1 VAGLLLILSAWL
13 LSPGSRTGALLVR
26 GSYDWSQAAQTA
38 DGFSNSPVAIV
49 YLDLDSY
56 LREKQNPAQP
66 WSRALHAQLLRRL
79 TAAGAKAVVF
89 DIIFG
94 EPGDPTE
101 DHELTEAMRANG
113 HVVLAAEISRS
124 SRSTTET
131 AGFKSL
137 QLSMPDKTFLDA
149 AAAWGVANASIDD
162 DFVVRRQFNGFPG
175 LNEPA
180 LAFATM
186 KVLGANPASSS
197 ATRWMHYYG
206 KPLGVPHVS
215 FSTALRSD
223 EVSDK
228 FFRNKI
234 IFIGARPM
242 AGTILER
249 KDEFRSPLTS
259 WGDRELFM
267 PAVEVHAT
275 HLLNLLRGDSFKRLS
290 PLHEFMMLALA
301 AILCSWLLFSFRPLP
316 AAGVAVVLELIVSTV
331 AVPELSHAN
340 IWFPWLLVTGVQIPF
355 ALAGS
360 VLFQSREWY
369 RQRKRFE
376 MQRRADESKISEQAA
391 LIEKAQ
397 DAILVEDLS
406 GRVIYANSS
415 AGKLYGWSQPELQ
428 KGVASQKT
436 FDNEAQ
442 LTAAR
447 RGALA
452 NGEWLGELEQTPR
465 NGIKITVASRCTL
478 IRDGQGGPTS
488 FLFINTDVTEKKKLE
503 LEVFRA
509 QRIETIGVI
518 AGGMAHDLNNSLSPV
533 LMGLQLLQQL
543 RADEET
549 RRMLAV
555 MEENTHRS
563 ADMVR
568 QMLLF
573 SRGRDSEKEQLSLG
587 GLLRDM
593 ERIVSQTFPKHIN
606 VATLAPADL
615 WPVTGNFTQLH
626 QVLLNLCV
634 NARDAMTQ
642 GGELT
647 LAADNVNLE
656 AAEAAQI
663 PNARPGRFVML
674 LVADTGEGIA
684 TEILPRIFE
693 PFFTTKPVG
702 QGTGL
707 GLSTTARI
715 IAQHSGFINVR
726 SEIGQGTNF
735 EIYLPAAAMVS
746 ASDRRK
752 VSPDVW
758 PQGNGELVLV
768 VDDEQ
773 SVREMITLALTSQG
787 YRVASAA
794 NGADAIALVEQRSA
808 DLKLVLLDDDMPV
821 MTGRS
826 ALPIIRAQFP
836 ALNIVL
842 MSGEADAP
850 PENAG
855 VKKLCKPFPVEELL
869 KMVAESIAVKFK

>member
-1 VAGLLLILSAWL
+1 MAGLLLLLNAWL
-13 LSPGSRTGALLVR
+13 LAPDSRTGASLVR
-26 GSYDWSQAAQTA
+26 SSYDWSQAAQAA
-38 DGFSNSPVAIV
+38 DCFSNSPVVIV

-101 DHELTEAMRANG
+101 DRELTEAMRANA

-124 SRSTTET
+124 SRNTIET
-131 AGFKSL
+131 AGFKSM
-137 QLSMPDKTFLDA
+137 QLSMPDKIFLDA
-149 AAAWGVANASIDD
+149 AAAWGVASANMDD
-162 DFVVRRQFNGFPG
+162 DFVVRRQFNGFPE
-175 LNEPA
+175 LDQPA
-180 LAFATM
+180 LALATM
-186 KVLGANPASSS
+186 KMFGTNPPP
-197 ATRWMHYYG
+197 ATLWMHYYG

-215 FSTALRSD
+215 YSAALRAD
-223 EVSDK
+223 EVSDT
-228 FFRNKI
+228 FFTNRI
-234 IFIGARPM
+234 IFVGARPM

-275 HLLNLLRGDSFKRLS
+275 QLLNLLRGDSFRRLS
-290 PLHEFMMLALA
+290 PLNEFVALALT
-301 AILCSWLLFSFRPLP
+301 AIGFTWLLFSFRPLP
-316 AAGVAVVLELIVSTV
+316 AAGVAVFLELILFNV
-331 AVPELSHAN
+331 AMPELSRVN
-340 IWFPWLLVTGVQIPF
+340 IWFPWLLVGAVQIPTI
-355 ALAGS
+355 LAGS

-369 RQRKRFE
+369 RQRRRFE
-376 MQRRADESKISEQAA
+376 MQKRADDLKIREQAA

-397 DAILVEDLS
+397 DAIFVEDLC
-406 GRVIYANSS
+406 GQVIYANSS
-415 AGKLYGWSQPELQ
+415 AAKLYGWSQLELQ
-428 KGVASQKT
+428 SGVASQKT
-436 FDNEAQ
+436 FDNETHLA
-442 LTAAR
+442 TAR
-447 RGALA
+447 RCALA
-452 NGEWLGELEQTPR
+452 HGEWLGELEQTAR
-465 NGIKITVASRCTL
+465 NGNKVTVASRCTL
-478 IRDGQGGPTS
+478 IRDDPGGSTS

-533 LMGLQLLQQL
+533 LMGLQLLQQQ

-549 RRMLAV
+549 FRMLAV
-555 MEENTHRS
+555 MEENTQRS

-568 QMLLF
+568 QVLLF
-573 SRGRDSEKEQLSLG
+573 SRGRASERELLSLG

-593 ERIVSQTFPKHIN
+593 ERIVRQTFPKQIN
-606 VATLAPADL
+606 VAALVPADL
-615 WPVTGNFTQLH
+615 WPVSGNLTQLH

-634 NARDAMTQ
+634 NARDAMPQ

-647 LAADNVNLE
+647 LAADNVDFE
-656 AAEAAQI
+656 DAEAAQI
-663 PNARPGRFVML
+663 PNAKPGRFVML

-684 TEILPRIFE
+684 PEILPRIFE

-715 IAQHSGFINVR
+715 IAQHSGFMNVR
-726 SEIGQGTNF
+726 SEIGRGTSF
-735 EIYLPAAAMVS
+735 EIYLPAATIFP
-746 ASDRRK
+746 ASDHRN
-752 VSPDVW
+752 VSSGVL
-758 PQGNGELVLV
+758 PQGHGELILV

-773 SVREMITLALTSQG
+773 SVREMITLALTG
-787 YRVASAA
+787 RAYRVSSAA
-794 NGADAIALVEQRSA
+794 NGADAIALAEKLA
-808 DLKLVLLDDDMPV
+808 GDLKLVLLDDDMPV

-826 ALPIIRAQFP
+826 ALPIIRARFP

-842 MSGEADAP
+842 MSGEAGECLDN
-850 PENAG
+850 EE
-855 VKKLCKPFPVEELL
+855 VKKLCKPFALEELL
-869 KMVAESIAVKFK
+869 KTVAESMA